1 VSRFTP
7 GAREVMYMARIGAR
21 IMRHGRPIM
30 LRLVCSA
37 AWPLRRTD
45 LLRAN
50 AAAARRVS
58 THGGS
63 Q

>member
-1 VSRFTP
+1 
-7 GAREVMYMARIGAR
+7 MYMARIGAR